1 MRIRE
6 VHRVNLGKEGQ
17 HLIRF
22 LFGLLKID
30 GCVDLTL
37 TNISSKRKN
46 KHVYRRISVEMN
58 EGGGYVPIDS
68 RILARIALEFII
80 GERTTA
86 DFLITFSY
94 HYRGENKRRI
104 RLTDDVYALK
114 LMRDGGTTC
123 FELTP
128 WHGLFRTS
136 PKVVLRML
144 LWEAG
149 LLGR

>member
-1 MRIRE
+1 MKVRE
-6 VHRVNLGKEGQ
+6 VHRVNLGRKER
-17 HLIRF
+17 HFIRF

-58 EGGGYVPIDS
+58 DGGEYVPIDS
-68 RILARIALEFII
+68 RMVAKTALKFII
-80 GERTTA
+80 GEKVSA

-94 HYRGENKRRI
+94 HYRGENNRKI
-104 RLTDDVYALK
+104 RLADDVYSLK
-114 LMRDGGTTC
+114 LTNENGTIC

-136 PKVVLRML
+136 PKAVLRML

-149 LLGR
+149 LLR